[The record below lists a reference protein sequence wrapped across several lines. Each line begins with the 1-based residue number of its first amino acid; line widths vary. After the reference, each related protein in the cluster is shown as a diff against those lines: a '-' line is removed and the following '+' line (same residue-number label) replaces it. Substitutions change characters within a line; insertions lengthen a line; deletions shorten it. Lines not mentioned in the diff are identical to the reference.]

1 MTFKE
6 NTTLIGISELRNQP
20 DRIFKEMRKRLLVIE
35 KHHKPVAVLLPIEQY
50 TSIQELLDAVEDTA
64 LGMLAKERE
73 EKRKN
78 PEWIS
83 LEDALKRVGLKSPS

>member
-6 NTTLIGISELRNQP
+6 DTTLIGVSELRNQP
-20 DRIFKEMRKRLLVIE
+20 DRVFAEMRKRLLVIE

-50 TSIQELLDAVEDTA
+50 TTIQELLDAVEDTA

-73 EKRKN
+73 KKQKN
-78 PEWIS
+78 PGWVS
-83 LEDALKRVGLKSPS
+83 LEEALKRVGLKSPS